1 MATVMM
7 TRTATRAATRM
18 VARTESEIDVAV
30 ERFQL
35 CRTLKPLPNDP
46 LLGLSALFNA
56 DQRPDKIDLG
66 VGVYKDQSGAAP
78 VFKSVKSAEHKLWQ
92 TETTKAYMPPAGDSE
107 FIQQMEFLLL
117 GQEHSILQQRR
128 VRSLQTPGGSCALRI
143 AAEFIQRCNP
153 AATLWLSAP
162 TWVNHQPLLGRVGL
176 PIREYFYYDYQ
187 SNQLDFARLLD
198 SLKAASAGDVML
210 LQGCCHNPSGADLSP
225 EQWQQLAD
233 FCLDRGL
240 VPLVDIAYQGF
251 ARGLS
256 EDASGLRLLC
266 DQLPEVLITA
276 SCSKNFALYR
286 ERVGNFSV
294 VAASPEKAD
303 HALTQALDIIRGYY
317 FVPAAHGAQVVK
329 TILQDPELRTGWLQ
343 ELSAVRTRLGEV
355 RQLLV
360 NRFQEAGCAD
370 QFAHIAKQQGMFSFL
385 GLTPTQVNQLRQDYG
400 IYMADSSRI
409 NLSGINPSNI
419 NYLVKSVNLVLGS
432 A

>member
-1 MATVMM
+1 
-7 TRTATRAATRM
+7 
-18 VARTESEIDVAV
+18 
-30 ERFQL
+30 
-35 CRTLKPLPNDP
+35 
-46 LLGLSALFNA
+46 
-56 DQRPDKIDLG
+56 
-66 VGVYKDQSGAAP
+66 
-78 VFKSVKSAEHKLWQ
+78 
-92 TETTKAYMPPAGDSE
+92 
-107 FIQQMEFLLL
+107 
-117 GQEHSILQQRR
+117 
-128 VRSLQTPGGSCALRI
+128 
-143 AAEFIQRCNP
+143 
-153 AATLWLSAP
+153 
-162 TWVNHQPLLGRVGL
+162 
-176 PIREYFYYDYQ
+176 
-187 SNQLDFARLLD
+187 
-198 SLKAASAGDVML
+198 ML

-240 VPLVDIAYQGF
+240 IPLVDIAYQGF

-286 ERVGNFSV
+286 ERVGSFSV
-294 VAASPEKAD
+294 VAASPKKAD

-329 TILQDPELRTGWLQ
+329 TILQDPELRAGWLQ

-360 NRFQEAGCAD
+360 HRSQEAGCAD

-385 GLTPTQVNQLRQDYG
+385 GLTPTQVNQLRQDYS